1 MPKKKPSTYNKI
13 LKQFTKINNKLP
25 ADRKLSISERRK
37 AIKELIAPKFK
48 GVPAYK
54 IKIKDIKA
62 SILKAYDKI
71 PPREICDINY
81 LDTSIYSYVE
91 WFALDE
97 TISQLVPDCI
107 YVKVSAGEYG
117 DTKIFNTRDYQY
129 GRNGVRTIVEAIRV
143 DADQY
148 PSGKY
153 LFSGYK
159 KLRPRKKNNGDPESY
174 YLDFVLFIED
184 KKGNKKPQADAT
196 VVDYELP
203 KNVETKKKKTKIKNI
218 IEGRIKKL
226 KQQADS
232 KRRAKKTLKK
242 NLEDLKRKAT
252 SARKTKKPSPIKV
265 ASRDKQFIKTSA
277 LLEKYLKEGKLTQNQ
292 YDVALDRLLRDYEK

>member
-1 MPKKKPSTYNKI
+1 M
-13 LKQFTKINNKLP
+13 
-25 ADRKLSISERRK
+25 
-37 AIKELIAPKFK
+37 
-48 GVPAYK
+48 
-54 IKIKDIKA
+54 
-62 SILKAYDKI
+62 
-71 PPREICDINY
+71 
-81 LDTSIYSYVE
+81 
-91 WFALDE
+91 
-97 TISQLVPDCI
+97 
-107 YVKVSAGEYG
+107 
-117 DTKIFNTRDYQY
+117 
-129 GRNGVRTIVEAIRV
+129 
-143 DADQY
+143 
-148 PSGKY
+148 
-153 LFSGYK
+153 
-159 KLRPRKKNNGDPESY
+159 
-174 YLDFVLFIED
+174 
-184 KKGNKKPQADAT
+184 
-196 VVDYELP
+196 P